1 MSKILNLLRMFILGM
16 LVITS
21 VPLTIAYFSD
31 IERQQ
36 EIIVVLHVIFG
47 ILFILVAIP
56 ITLRER
62 RLQQKSK

>member
-21 VPLTIAYFSD
+21 VPLTITYFAD
-31 IERQQ
+31 IDRQQ

-62 RLQQKSK
+62 RLQQNSK

>member
-21 VPLTIAYFSD
+21 VTLTITYFMG

-36 EIIVVLHVIFG
+36 KIVVVLHVIFG

>member
-1 MSKILNLLRMFILGM
+1 MSKILNLLRMIILGM

-21 VPLTIAYFSD
+21 VPLTIAYFGD

>member
-21 VPLTIAYFSD
+21 VPLTITYFIG

-36 EIIVVLHVIFG
+36 KIVVVLHVIFG

-62 RLQQKSK
+62 RLQQNSK

>member
-21 VPLTIAYFSD
+21 VPLTITYFMG

-36 EIIVVLHVIFG
+36 KIVVVLHVIFG

>member
-21 VPLTIAYFSD
+21 VPLTITYFIG

-36 EIIVVLHVIFG
+36 KIVVVLHVIFG